1 MQRRCGRPQRRVFA
15 ESAPHLTFDNVH
27 VANSLD
33 VGGLTTFYIRRDV
46 YLSFFSELN
55 AHTAPDVNMNSADSS
70 RALTDAA
77 DESDPRA
84 LVPHI
89 DRPASQVSV
98 RASHQVNS
106 PEVIE
111 MPSTID
117 EETRVSVLEHN
128 SSMVLIGYRFHR
140 RRRVKK

>member
-1 MQRRCGRPQRRVFA
+1 
-15 ESAPHLTFDNVH
+15 
-27 VANSLD
+27 
-33 VGGLTTFYIRRDV
+33 
-46 YLSFFSELN
+46 
-55 AHTAPDVNMNSADSS
+55 MNSADSS

-77 DESDPRA
+77 DESDSRA

-117 EETRVSVLEHN
+117 EETGVSVLEHN
-128 SSMVLIGYRFHR
+128 SSVVLIGCRFHR